1 MWDYPRPPMLMPD
14 QRRVRVEF
22 SGVLVAETR
31 NAIRCLETASP
42 PTFYIPPEDVDSKLI
57 VPAAGSSWCEWKGR
71 ARYWSVRVG
80 DRVAANAAWSYL
92 APEQRYAELAG
103 YLSFYP
109 GRVGRCLVD
118 GEIVRPQE
126 GGFYGGWVTDEIVG
140 PWKGAL
146 GTERW

>member
-1 MWDYPRPPMLMPD
+1 MPD

-22 SGVLVAETR
+22 AGVVIAETR
-31 NAIRCLETASP
+31 NALRCLETASP
-42 PTFYIPPEDVDSKLI
+42 PTFYLPAADVDPNLI

-80 DRVAANAAWSYL
+80 DRVAANSAWSYL

-109 GRVGRCLVD
+109 GRVDRCLVE

-126 GGFYGGWVTDEIVG
+126 GGFYGGWVTGEIVG
-140 PWKGAL
+140 PWKGAP
-146 GTERW
+146 GTEGW

>member
-1 MWDYPRPPMLMPD
+1 MSST
-14 QRRVRVEF
+14 RR
-22 SGVLVAETR
+22 
-31 NAIRCLETASP
+31 
-42 PTFYIPPEDVDSKLI
+42 
-57 VPAAGSSWCEWKGR
+57 
-71 ARYWSVRVG
+71 
-80 DRVAANAAWSYL
+80 RVAANAAWSYL

-109 GRVGRCLVD
+109 GRVGRCLVA
-118 GEIVRPQE
+118 GEVVRPQE

>member
-1 MWDYPRPPMLMPD
+1 VPD

-22 SGVLVAETR
+22 AGVVIAETR
-31 NAIRCLETASP
+31 NALRCPETASP
-42 PTFYIPPEDVDSKLI
+42 PTFYLPPTDVDPNLI

-80 DRVAANAAWSYL
+80 DRVAANSAWSYL

-109 GRVGRCLVD
+109 ARVDRCLVD

-126 GGFYGGWVTDEIVG
+126 GGFYGGWVTDDIVG
-140 PWKGAL
+140 PWKGAP
-146 GTERW
+146 GTEGW